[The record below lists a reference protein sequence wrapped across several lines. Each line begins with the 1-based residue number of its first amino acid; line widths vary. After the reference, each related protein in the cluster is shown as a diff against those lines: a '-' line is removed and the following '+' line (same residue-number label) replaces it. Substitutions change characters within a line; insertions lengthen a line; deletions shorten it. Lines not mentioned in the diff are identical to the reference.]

1 MKNLVQTPTGEG
13 GWPMSRAPESENA
26 AATAAVGVVIPYFQ
40 RRAGLLAR
48 AVASALDQGEAVYV
62 VVVDD
67 GSPLPARD
75 ELATL
80 PEAARAHVK
89 LIEQR
94 NAGVAAARNAALDA
108 MPETIEWIAFLDSD
122 DAWRLSH
129 LANARAALRQ
139 GADFYFADHRREG
152 ADLTRFAECGIDASA
167 GEKLP
172 EGDNLYRYT
181 GDLFATVLRK
191 SPVGTSTV
199 VFRRALA
206 PDLRFRRELFGP
218 EDTMFWLTLAHHG
231 VQSAFSLEEE
241 ADYGWG
247 VNIFAGAG
255 WGSPTSMRL
264 LVNVAAFHRMV
275 PEIFPLPPDL
285 AAWNAAW
292 RRQVRRDFALNFLHL
307 LRHRKKID
315 WRALWRF
322 LRAEPALLG
331 DLAAAPL
338 LRRR

>member
-1 MKNLVQTPTGEG
+1 MP
-13 GWPMSRAPESENA
+13 PAPNSPDA
-26 AATAAVGVVIPYFQ
+26 IGVVIPYFQ
-40 RRAGLLAR
+40 RKPGLLAR
-48 AVASALDQGEAVYV
+48 AVGSALDQEGETAESVAIF
-62 VVVDD
+62 VVDD
-67 GSPLPARD
+67 GSPLPAGE
-75 ELATL
+75 ELAAL
-80 PEAARAHVK
+80 PAAARARVT
-89 LIEQR
+89 LIEQK

-108 MPETIEWIAFLDSD
+108 MPDKIGLIAFLDSD
-122 DAWRLSH
+122 DAWRPSH

-139 GADFYFADHRREG
+139 GADLYFADHKREG
-152 ADLTRFAECGIDASA
+152 AALTRFAECGIDAKA

-172 EGDNLYRYT
+172 EGSNLYRFT
-181 GDLFATVLRK
+181 GDLFATILRK

-206 PDLRFRRELFGP
+206 PDLRFRRELFGS
-218 EDTMFWLTLAHHG
+218 EDTMFWLMLAQRG
-231 VQSAFSLEEE
+231 ARAVFSLDEE

-255 WGSPTSMRL
+255 WGSPTSLRL

-285 AAWNAAW
+285 AAWNADW
-292 RRQVRRDFALNFLHL
+292 RRQVRRDFALSFLHL

-322 LRAEPALLG
+322 LRAEPALLA
-331 DLAAAPL
+331 DIAAAPL
-338 LRRR
+338 RRGH